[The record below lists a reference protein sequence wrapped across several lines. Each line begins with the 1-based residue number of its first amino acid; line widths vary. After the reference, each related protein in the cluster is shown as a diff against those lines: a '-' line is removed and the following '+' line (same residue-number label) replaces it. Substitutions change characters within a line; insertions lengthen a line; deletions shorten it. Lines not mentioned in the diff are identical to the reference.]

1 MVLSGTTARTPASVL
16 GVLCRKWYP
25 GIVKQSEEPVVREP
39 ASNWDRYALAT
50 DDTYR
55 NKQER
60 VLAEFW
66 VSLSRRT
73 LLNTSY
79 SLVKTFIEI
88 MNGYIGFVCR
98 NFSRPKKD
106 LRPRRIGR
114 LLQLVGSTSPRCT
127 TMRASSPT

>member
-1 MVLSGTTARTPASVL
+1 MSGTPACTPASIL

-25 GIVKQSEEPVVREP
+25 GIVQLSEEPVVREP
-39 ASNWDRYALAT
+39 ASNYRYALVM

-66 VSLSRRT
+66 VSLSRTT
-73 LLNTSY
+73 LLNTSH
-79 SLVKTFIEI
+79 SLVKSFIEI

-98 NFSRPKKD
+98 NISRPKKD

-114 LLQLVGSTSPRCT
+114 LPQLVGSTSPRCT
-127 TMRASSPT
+127 TMGASRPT

>member
-1 MVLSGTTARTPASVL
+1 MQL
-16 GVLCRKWYP
+16 
-25 GIVKQSEEPVVREP
+25 SEEPVVREP
-39 ASNWDRYALAT
+39 ASNWDRYALVT

-66 VSLSRRT
+66 VSLSRTT
-73 LLNTSY
+73 LLNTSH
-79 SLVKTFIEI
+79 SLVKSFIEI

-98 NFSRPKKD
+98 NISRPKKD

-114 LLQLVGSTSPRCT
+114 LPQLVGSMSLRCT
-127 TMRASSPT
+127 TMGASKPT

>member
-1 MVLSGTTARTPASVL
+1 MSGTPARTPASIL

-25 GIVKQSEEPVVREP
+25 GIVQLSEEPVVREP
-39 ASNWDRYALAT
+39 ASNWDRYALVT

-66 VSLSRRT
+66 VSFSRTT
-73 LLNTSY
+73 LLNTSH
-79 SLVKTFIEI
+79 SLVKCFIEI

-114 LLQLVGSTSPRCT
+114 LP
-127 TMRASSPT
+127 